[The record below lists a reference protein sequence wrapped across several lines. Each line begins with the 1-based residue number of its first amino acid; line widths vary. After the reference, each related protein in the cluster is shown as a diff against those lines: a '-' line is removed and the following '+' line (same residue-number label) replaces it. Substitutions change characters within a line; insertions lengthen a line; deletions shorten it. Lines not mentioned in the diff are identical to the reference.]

1 MSTCLDFDRGSYS
14 LWRDQK
20 CWGADAVAGPVGGL
34 SASIAPE
41 VNAFRVANGL
51 PALAPD
57 GRLVRVVQA
66 HAIEMQG
73 KAYFSHT
80 GQDGSSAGDRLKRQE
95 YGFCFVAENIS

>member
-1 MSTCLDFDRGSYS
+1 MSTCLDFDHGSYS

-66 HAIEMQG
+66 HAIDMQG

-80 GQDGSSAGDRLKRQE
+80 GQDGSSAGSRLKRQE
-95 YGFCFVAENIS
+95 YGF